1 MLHIL
6 KIYWESLVKI
16 MLYVNNYL
24 PGIGGREL
32 VVHHLATSYHEM
44 GHEVRVVGPGCWWRH
59 RKVKFQYPLH
69 RWPRIPFVTKD
80 FAGTI
85 QLLLAV
91 ILYRPDVIHS
101 HSTYPTGYIAARLKK
116 FLKFPLI
123 ITPHGEDIH
132 MIPEINFGQRLDPVQ
147 NKKIHYALEVADYT
161 TAISDSVA
169 TSISTANVPAEKII
183 PIPNGVDLNRFQQ
196 IQAFDLYDYL
206 DFPRDSRLVVTIGN
220 YHPRKGHEILIESI
234 KEAVKKDQSI
244 RLVIVGRTSEELI
257 NKVRNEGLDSYI
269 KFTGKLS
276 VPAYEMEE
284 VDILAALLKE
294 AKIYVS
300 SSIDEGAEGMS
311 LALLE
316 AMSAGACVIVTNI
329 SGSRDIVKDGINGI
343 TVPPSSSHDMA
354 SAILNVLQDDKLR
367 TQLINQSV
375 ETAMKYGWLE
385 IANKYIEL
393 YRVAIDKN
401 V

>member
-1 MLHIL
+1 
-6 KIYWESLVKI
+6 
-16 MLYVNNYL
+16 MLYVNSYL
-24 PGIGGREL
+24 PSIGGREL
-32 VVHHLATSYHEM
+32 VVHQLAKSYQEL
-44 GHEVRVVGPGCWWRH
+44 GHKVRVVGPGCWWKH
-59 RKVKFQYPLH
+59 RKAKFQYPLH
-69 RWPRIPFVTKD
+69 RWPRIPLVTKD
-80 FAGTI
+80 FAWSL
-85 QLLLAV
+85 QLFFAV
-91 ILYRPDVIHS
+91 ILYRPDVIHA

-116 FLKFPLI
+116 LLKFPLI

-132 MIPEINFGQRLDPVQ
+132 VIPEINFGQRLDPVQ
-147 NKKIHYALEVADYT
+147 NKKIHYALEVAGYI

-169 TSISTANVPAEKII
+169 KSISTTNVPEEKII

-196 IQAFDLYDYL
+196 NQSFDIYDYL
-206 DFPRDSRLVVTIGN
+206 GFSHESQLVVTIGN

-234 KEAVKKDQSI
+234 KEAIKKNQNI
-244 RLVIVGRTSEELI
+244 RLAIVGRTSDKII
-257 NKVRNEGLDSYI
+257 NKVRNEGLEPYI
-269 KFTGKLS
+269 KFTGPLT
-276 VPAYEMEE
+276 VPVNEMEE
-284 VDILAALLKE
+284 VDILAALLNE

-316 AMSAGACVIVTNI
+316 AMSAGACLIVTDI
-329 SGSRDIVKDGINGI
+329 SGNRDIVKDGVSGL

-354 SAILNVLQDDKLR
+354 NSIVHILENEKLR
-367 TQLINQSV
+367 VQFISQSM
-375 ETAMKYGWLE
+375 EIAKRYGWLE